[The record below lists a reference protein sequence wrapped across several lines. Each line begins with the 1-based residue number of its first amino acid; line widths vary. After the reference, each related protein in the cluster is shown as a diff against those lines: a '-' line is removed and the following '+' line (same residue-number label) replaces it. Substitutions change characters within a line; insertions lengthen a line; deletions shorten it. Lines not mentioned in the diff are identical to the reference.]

1 MSHGVLLQVSV
12 YNDGSNDETKNILEN
27 YRPLFTAHSVDYIVT
42 HCSDSNG
49 IRVLNDIL
57 SCWLLHL

>member
-1 MSHGVLLQVSV
+1 MQVSV